1 MSMSESEPF
10 RDIVRWLARHTGFP
24 ARRLDARAETMVCVS
39 ALAAAE
45 EFAEQER
52 HALQRRN
59 PGQTSAL
66 RTHALRRSQVHY
78 KCDNS
83 AKV

>member
-1 MSMSESEPF
+1 MSTSESDPF
-10 RDIVRWLARHTGFP
+10 RDTVRWLARHAGFP
-24 ARRLDARAETMVCVS
+24 TRRLDARAETMLCVS

-45 EFAEQER
+45 ESAEQER
-52 HALQRRN
+52 FLIQRRD

-66 RTHALRRSQVHY
+66 KTHALRRAQVHY

>member
-1 MSMSESEPF
+1 MNDSLNEPL
-10 RDIVRWLARHTGFP
+10 RDALQWLSRHAGFP
-24 ARRLDARAETMVCVS
+24 AARLPEKAQALVCLA

-45 EFAEQER
+45 EAQEQKR
-52 HALQRRN
+52 FLLQRRD
-59 PGQTSAL
+59 PGQTAAL
-66 RTHALRRSQVHY
+66 KMHALRRSQVHY